1 MKDIA
6 ESLFTSSSQKQNF
19 FLMLVFLLLD
29 FPVGSVVKNISANRG
44 ATEVGSIPGLGRS
57 PGGGN
62 GNPLQYSCL
71 ERILTGYIHGVKKSQ
86 TLSTDI
92 HTHISPSR
100 RLFTFLLSFLMQYYL
115 SKQRILSELSLI
127 RMYVNKDLRLLWL
140 KFMCFNWYWYV
151 YFSQYLS
158 L

>member
-44 ATEVGSIPGLGRS
+44 AAEVGSIPGLGRS

-62 GNPLQYSCL
+62 GNPLQYSCP
-71 ERILTGYIHGVKKSQ
+71 ENPMVRGS
-86 TLSTDI
+86 
-92 HTHISPSR
+92 
-100 RLFTFLLSFLMQYYL
+100 
-115 SKQRILSELSLI
+115 
-127 RMYVNKDLRLLWL
+127 
-140 KFMCFNWYWYV
+140 
-151 YFSQYLS
+151 
-158 L
+158 